1 LRAILAR
8 ENLVFL
14 DPARGWPVNCAPVR
28 NQGFVHIG
36 EDETGLWA
44 EAAPFTGRLRQ
55 FDTAPAEALFDHAA
69 GLAEPPAGPPDLS
82 YAQFQVALASQSPEG
97 TFLEDVIDSVLD
109 ALKNG
114 VGEVPADPATYRML
128 RGLLARQRFA
138 FADVMALIGQ
148 LAPLLAALWPEE
160 DFSEEAVLAVW
171 QAAQEDA

>member
-1 LRAILAR
+1 VRAILAR

-14 DPARGWPVNCAPVR
+14 SPARGWPVNCAPVR
-28 NQGFVHIG
+28 NQGFVYVG
-36 EDETGLWA
+36 EDDAGLWA
-44 EAAPFTGRLRQ
+44 EAAPFAGRVRS
-55 FDTAPAEALFDHAA
+55 FDTGPAEALFDHAA
-69 GLAEPPAGPPDLS
+69 ELADPPAGPPDLT

-114 VGEVPADPATYRML
+114 VGEIPADPATYRTL

-148 LAPLLAALWPEE
+148 LTALLTALWPEE